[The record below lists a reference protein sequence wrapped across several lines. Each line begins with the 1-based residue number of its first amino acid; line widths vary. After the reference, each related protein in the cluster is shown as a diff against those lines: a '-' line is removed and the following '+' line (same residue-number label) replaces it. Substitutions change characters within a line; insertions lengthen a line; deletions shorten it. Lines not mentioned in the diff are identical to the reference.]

1 MSAVMWLAA
10 IVAGVIH
17 VLFFLV
23 ESAWW
28 TTPGVRRRFRQ
39 TPEQAEATRL
49 LAFNQG
55 FYNLFLAAGTFGG
68 LALTRAGHPGP
79 GLAIAAWCCLSM
91 LAAAVV
97 LAASAPTLRRGAV
110 IQGAAPL
117 VFLVLALA
125 RLGGWGP

>member
-1 MSAVMWLAA
+1 MSALMWLAA
-10 IVAGVIH
+10 VVAAVIH

-55 FYNLFLAAGTFGG
+55 FYNLFLAVGTVAG
-68 LALTRAGHPGP
+68 LALTLAGHPGP
-79 GLAIAAWCCLSM
+79 GLALAVWCCLSM

-97 LAASAPTLRRGAV
+97 LAASAPAMRRGAL

-117 VFLVLALA
+117 LFLALVLVRIAG
-125 RLGGWGP
+125 RTP

>member
-1 MSAVMWLAA
+1 MWLAA
-10 IVAGVIH
+10 VLAGVIH

-49 LAFNQG
+49 LALNQG
-55 FYNLFLAAGTFGG
+55 FYNLFLAAGTFAG
-68 LALTRAGHPGP
+68 LGLTAAGHAVP
-79 GLAIAAWCCLSM
+79 GLTLVAWCCLSM
-91 LAAAVV
+91 LGAAVV
-97 LAASAPTLRRGAV
+97 LAASAPALRRGAL

-117 VFLVLALA
+117 VLLVLLA
-125 RLGGWGP
+125 IRMTG

>member
-1 MSAVMWLAA
+1 MSTVMWLAA
-10 IVAGVIH
+10 IVAGAIH

-55 FYNLFLAAGTFGG
+55 FYNLFLAAGTCGG
-68 LALTRAGHPGP
+68 LALTLAGHPGP

-97 LAASAPTLRRGAV
+97 LAASAPALRRGAV

-117 VFLVLALA
+117 VFLALAVA

>member
-1 MSAVMWLAA
+1 MSVVMWLAA
-10 IVAGVIH
+10 VLAGVMH

-55 FYNLFLAAGTFGG
+55 FYNLFLAAGTFVG
-68 LALTRAGHPGP
+68 LALTLAGHAEP
-79 GLAIAAWCCLSM
+79 GLAIAVWCCLSM

-97 LAASAPTLRRGAV
+97 LAASSPALRRGAL

-117 VFLVLALA
+117 VFLVLAVLRA
-125 RLGGWGP
+125 GRVG

>member
-1 MSAVMWLAA
+1 MWLAA
-10 IVAGVIH
+10 VLAGVIH

-28 TTPGVRRRFRQ
+28 TTSAVRRRFRQ

-55 FYNLFLAAGTFGG
+55 FYNLFLAAGAFAG
-68 LALTRAGHPGP
+68 LALSLADYPGP

-91 LAAAVV
+91 LGAAVV
-97 LAASAPTLRRGAV
+97 LAASAPTLRRGAL

-117 VFLVLALA
+117 VFLVLALV
-125 RLGGWGP
+125 RLAG